1 MAIKCKNKKKY
12 HFTYF
17 TTNLINNKVYYGVH
31 STNNLNDEYIGSGK
45 LLKRAIKKYGR
56 DNFPDIRKR

>member
-1 MAIKCKNKKKY
+1 
-12 HFTYF
+12 
-17 TTNLINNKVYYGVH
+17 VYYGVH

-56 DNFPDIRKR
+56 DNFPDIRKRWDLNEWNK